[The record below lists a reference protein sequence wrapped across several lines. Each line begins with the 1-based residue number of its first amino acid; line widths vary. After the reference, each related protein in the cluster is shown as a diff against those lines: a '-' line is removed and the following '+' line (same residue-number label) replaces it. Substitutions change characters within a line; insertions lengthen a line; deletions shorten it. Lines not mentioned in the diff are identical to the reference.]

1 LLEITV
7 VETDAGKVQECIV
20 FVCFS
25 VRVRLRITTVVVVV
39 AVA

>member
-1 LLEITV
+1 MFEINA
-7 VETDAGKVQECIV
+7 VETDVSKVRECIV

-25 VRVRLRITTVVVVV
+25 VRVRLRITTVVVV

>member
-1 LLEITV
+1 MLEFTV
-7 VETDAGKVQECIV
+7 VETDVSKVGECIV

-25 VRVRLRITTVVVVV
+25 VRVRLCTTTVVVA